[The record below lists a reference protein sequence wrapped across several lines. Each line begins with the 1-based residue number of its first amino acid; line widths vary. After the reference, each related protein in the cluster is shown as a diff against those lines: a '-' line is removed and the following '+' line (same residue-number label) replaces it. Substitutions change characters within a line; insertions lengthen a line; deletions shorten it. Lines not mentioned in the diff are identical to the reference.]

1 LTDTVADD
9 TNPSARDGDDP
20 SAAIKPRLPRAS
32 FAAIGTAAP
41 SATISCCLRFP
52 LQGVQR
58 VARCR
63 LVSGMRLNALDW
75 LNFFL
80 ADVRGGLGVYVNVYL
95 LTKVHWSQAA
105 IGAVL
110 SASGLVGIIAHPA
123 VGAFIDHTRAKRA
136 LIITGAFV
144 LSGCGLATIWL
155 PVLPVVLVADIIMAV
170 LGGVFAPTVAAVT
183 LGLCGQEALPG
194 RLGRNAAFDR
204 AGNVFIAVFIGIVGV
219 AYSQKAPFYLSPLF
233 AVLTTITVLSI
244 PARAIDHAKAR
255 GLYLDASHDAGSPTG
270 WRVLIQ
276 YRALLV
282 FAPAAALFH
291 FANAPMLP
299 LVVQKLALANPGWE
313 TGLTSAAIIVAQF
326 ASILMAL
333 LVTRANVLGRKPLLL
348 LAFGAVP
355 LRGGLCMWSDDP
367 TWLLAVQVLDGVG
380 GGLFEALL
388 PLVLADIM
396 GGTGHYSLAR
406 GLVGTVQGIGGSS
419 SQAVAGYIVT
429 TAGYNA
435 AFLTLAMVATAGL
448 LLIVIAMP
456 ETTPSPKGGPS

>member
-1 LTDTVADD
+1 MV
-9 TNPSARDGDDP
+9 
-20 SAAIKPRLPRAS
+20 
-32 FAAIGTAAP
+32 F
-41 SATISCCLRFP
+41 
-52 LQGVQR
+52 
-58 VARCR
+58 
-63 LVSGMRLNALDW
+63 GMRLNALDW

-80 ADVRGGLGVYVNVYL
+80 ADVRGGLGAYVNVFL
-95 LTKVHWSQAA
+95 LTKAQWSQAA

-110 SASGLVGIIAHPA
+110 STSGLIGIMAHPA
-123 VGAFIDHTRAKRA
+123 VGAFIDRTRAKRA
-136 LIITGAFV
+136 LIISGAFV
-144 LSGCGLATIWL
+144 LSGCGLAIVWM

-170 LGGVFAPTVAAVT
+170 LGGVFAPTVAAIT
-183 LGLCGQEALPG
+183 LGLYGQEALPT

-219 AYSQKAPFYLSPLF
+219 AYSQKAPFYLPPLF
-233 AVLTTITVLSI
+233 AVLTTIAVLSI

-255 GLYLDASHDAGSPTG
+255 GLDASYHAGSPTG
-270 WRVLIQ
+270 WRVLLR

-282 FAPAAALFH
+282 FAAAAALFH

-326 ASILMAL
+326 ATILMAL
-333 LVTRANVLGRKPLLL
+333 LVTRANDFGRKPLLL
-348 LAFGAVP
+348 LAFAAVP
-355 LRGGLCMWSDDP
+355 LRGGLCIWSDDP

-419 SQAVAGYIVT
+419 SQSVAGYIVAA
-429 TAGYNA
+429 AGYNA
-435 AFLTLAMVATAGL
+435 AFLTLAMVATVGL